1 MKTKL
6 RSILKNRWLPLIIL
20 FVGLVLSRVVVATGP
35 DAPRRRPQRQAR
47 LVEVVPLKIAD
58 AQVAVE
64 VLGTVQPALEVR
76 LQSQVGG
83 QVTYVSPV
91 LIPGGRF
98 AEGDMLLRID
108 PREYEFAVR
117 QRESDLARAEQALKL
132 EESQQGIAR
141 REYELMA
148 DIVDEGDAELV
159 LRGPQLETA
168 RTAYDAALA
177 ALEQARLNLERT
189 TVVAPFN
196 AVVEDRLVDRGGI
209 VAANTALATL
219 LGTDAC
225 WVEALVPADD
235 LVWIE
240 TPRAGGS
247 GGSVARVRQD
257 AVWDEGVWRKG
268 RVLGRSRSLDAQGR
282 MVKVIVE
289 VLDPFSLRRT
299 NAAVPALLMGSFVDV
314 EILGQTIAGTVVV
327 DRRYVHDGDRVWL
340 MDSDGNL
347 SIRTI
352 EPVFTGEARVFV
364 TEGLE
369 VGERLVTSYLSAPVE
384 GMPLRVK
391 GAAADKGAVGKAT
404 QEGVSSEGG
413 GEGQS
418 GDATGVRAG
427 DDREAEG
434 VKSR

>member
-1 MKTKL
+1 MLKTIL
-6 RSILKNRWLPLIIL
+6 RNRWSPLLIL
-20 FVGLVLSRVVVATGP
+20 FVGIVFSSVVVATGP

-47 LVEVVPLKIAD
+47 LVEVMPLEVAD

-64 VLGTVQPALEVR
+64 ALGTVQPALEVR
-76 LQSQVGG
+76 LQAQVGG

-98 AEGDMLLRID
+98 AEGDTLLRID

-117 QRESDLARAEQALKL
+117 QRESDVARAEQALKL

-148 DIVDEGDAELV
+148 DVIDEGDAELV

-168 RTAYDAALA
+168 RAAYDAALA

-189 TVVAPFN
+189 AVVAPMN
-196 AVVEDRLVDRGGI
+196 AIVEDRLVDRGGI
-209 VAANTALATL
+209 VAANTVLATL

-225 WVEALVPADD
+225 WVEALVPADY
-235 LVWIE
+235 LVWIDS
-240 TPRAGGS
+240 PRADGS

-282 MVKVIVE
+282 MVRVIVE
-289 VLDPFSLRRT
+289 VSDPFSLRRA
-299 NAAVPALLMGSFVDV
+299 NATAPALLMGSFVDV
-314 EILGQTIAGTVVV
+314 EMLGQTIADAVVV
-327 DRRYVHDGDRVWL
+327 DRRYVHDGNKVWL

-347 SIRTI
+347 RIRTI
-352 EPVFTGEARVFV
+352 EPVYTGEEQVFV
-364 TEGLE
+364 TDGLAA
-369 VGERLVTSYLSAPVE
+369 GERLVTSYLSAAVE

-391 GAAADKGAVGKAT
+391 GGAGAEGAAAAKGGK
-404 QEGVSSEGG
+404 EGPSSE
-413 GEGQS
+413 EGSDGSPS
-418 GDATGVRAG
+418 GDAADVRAG
-427 DDREAEG
+427 GDGEAEG

>member
-1 MKTKL
+1 MKTRL

-47 LVEVVPLKIAD
+47 LVEIVPLKVAD

-64 VLGTVQPALEVR
+64 ALGTVQPALEVR

-83 QVTYVSPV
+83 QVIYVSPV

-98 AEGDMLLRID
+98 AEGDTLLRID
-108 PREYEFAVR
+108 PREYAFAVR
-117 QRESDLARAEQALKL
+117 QRESDVARAEQALKL
-132 EESQQGIAR
+132 EESQQEIAR

-148 DIVDEGDAELV
+148 DVVDEDDAELV

-168 RTAYDAALA
+168 RAAYDAALA
-177 ALEQARLNLERT
+177 ALEQARLNLDRT
-189 TVVAPFN
+189 TVVAPMN
-196 AVVEDRLVDRGGI
+196 AVVEDRLVDRGGV

-225 WVEALVPADD
+225 WVEVLVPADD

-240 TPRAGGS
+240 PPRAGGS

-289 VLDPFSLRRT
+289 VLDPFSLRRS
-299 NAAVPALLMGSFVDV
+299 NEAVPALLMGSFVDV

-327 DRRYVHDGDRVWL
+327 DRRYVHDGNMVWL
-340 MDSDGNL
+340 MDNEGNL
-347 SIRTI
+347 RIRTI
-352 EPVFTGEARVFV
+352 EPVFTGEAQVFV
-364 TEGLE
+364 TEGLLA
-369 VGERLVTSYLSAPVE
+369 GERLVTSYLSAPVE

-391 GAAADKGAVGKAT
+391 GGAGAEGKGAAGKGAADDDAADKAAAIGKP
-404 QEGVSSEGG
+404 
-413 GEGQS
+413 
-418 GDATGVRAG
+418 AG
-427 DDREAEG
+427 DDGEAEG